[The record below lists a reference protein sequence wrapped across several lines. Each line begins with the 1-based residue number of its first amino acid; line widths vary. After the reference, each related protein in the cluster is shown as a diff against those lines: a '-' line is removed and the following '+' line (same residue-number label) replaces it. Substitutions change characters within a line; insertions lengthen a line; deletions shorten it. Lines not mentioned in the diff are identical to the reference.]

1 MRWLNGF
8 TYLVDMNLGNFWE
21 IVEDGGAWCAWSQK
35 ELDSSERLNEHQGHC
50 QWNASLLGEITEQ
63 TPVSHWKLTAVELHT
78 VQPQQS
84 WWGDVGRMGKSPE
97 IRVRKPGLGVSLSNY
112 LTLGKSPKFKEST
125 WNCSFILS
133 GMLVRIK
140 GIEYLRTF
148 WCLFINVRQNW
159 VWEMCSWME
168 GWQWKQGVPG
178 RRERKE

>member
-1 MRWLNGF
+1 MAEWLHLLSGHEF
-8 TYLVDMNLGNFWE
+8 GKFLGDSGGWRSLVCME
-21 IVEDGGAWCAWSQK
+21 
-35 ELDSSERLNEHQGHC
+35 SERVGLK
-50 QWNASLLGEITEQ
+50 WATER
-63 TPVSHWKLTAVELHT
+63 TPRTLSVKCFVIRWDNRADTCVSHWKLTAVELHT